1 MEELREEEIERI
13 NLNREY
19 KLSELILEKKKK
31 ELIIENDKFK
41 ELNNSLS
48 SINKQSEI
56 NKLKEEIEQLTL
68 INEKIEKENK
78 MKLDRLKQ
86 LLDKLNEGKP
96 VPLLI
101 NEENDN
107 NEEEEEEEY
116 EFEYYY

>member
-1 MEELREEEIERI
+1 
-13 NLNREY
+13 
-19 KLSELILEKKKK
+19 
-31 ELIIENDKFK
+31 
-41 ELNNSLS
+41 
-48 SINKQSEI
+48 
-56 NKLKEEIEQLTL
+56 
-68 INEKIEKENK
+68 